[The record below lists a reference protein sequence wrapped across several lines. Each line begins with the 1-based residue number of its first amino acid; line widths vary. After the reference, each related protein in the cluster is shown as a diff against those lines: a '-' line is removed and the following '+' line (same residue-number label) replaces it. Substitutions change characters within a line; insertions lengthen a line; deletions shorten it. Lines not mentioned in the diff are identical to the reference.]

1 LIIRE
6 PIITGMELLTP
17 RIHAYIET
25 LHNNWKL
32 ALTIFSIASLL
43 YTMHVY
49 SQYNVKT
56 LQDEYIKGGVSV
68 TTTTGPYD
76 WIKAIALTG
85 IFATLALVIYYY
97 ARNWGWLREMIR
109 LIRVRASTLEAVRGI
124 HDPL

>member
-1 LIIRE
+1 MLIIRE

-32 ALTIFSIASLL
+32 ALTLFSIASLL
-43 YTMHVY
+43 YTIYVY

-56 LQDEYIKGGVSV
+56 LLDENIRGGASA

-76 WIKAIALTG
+76 WI
-85 IFATLALVIYYY
+85 
-97 ARNWGWLREMIR
+97 
-109 LIRVRASTLEAVRGI
+109 
-124 HDPL
+124 